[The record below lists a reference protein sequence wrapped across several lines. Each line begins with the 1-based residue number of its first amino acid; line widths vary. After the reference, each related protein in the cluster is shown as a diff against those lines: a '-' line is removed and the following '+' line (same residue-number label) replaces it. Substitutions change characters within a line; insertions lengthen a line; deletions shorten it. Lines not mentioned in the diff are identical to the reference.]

1 MTEMLLAIRSGV
13 VEDRWAPDGIEEITA
28 GQTRVAPSLLE
39 ERPQYRDFFED
50 DFSAPGTDAER
61 SHIRVYPGNRPV
73 LRGR

>member
-1 MTEMLLAIRSGV
+1 MPEMLLAIRTGV
-13 VEDRWAPDGIEEITA
+13 VEDPWSPDGIEEIIA
-28 GQTRVAPSLLE
+28 GKTRVAPSLLE

-61 SHIRVYPGNRPV
+61 SHIRAYPDNRPV